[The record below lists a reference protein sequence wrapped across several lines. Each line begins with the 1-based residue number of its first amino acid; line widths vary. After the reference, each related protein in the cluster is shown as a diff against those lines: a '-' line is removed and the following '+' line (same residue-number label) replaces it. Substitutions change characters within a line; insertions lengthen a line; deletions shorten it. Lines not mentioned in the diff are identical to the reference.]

1 MKRFL
6 LIIALFIAT
15 TFSINAQNITHEQRK
30 FWAPV
35 IDALEMVESRHNEKA
50 VSSNGKW
57 VGCLQISTIL
67 VKEVNRILG
76 ENKYTN
82 KDRYSRTKSH
92 EMFIIYQ
99 EKYNPERNIERAARL
114 WNSGD
119 LKCMQRKAS
128 TNEYYRRFKTHFYKS

>member
-1 MKRFL
+1 MKKFL
-6 LIIALFIAT
+6 FIIALFFAT
-15 TFSINAQNITHEQRK
+15 TFSINAQNITNEQRK

-35 IDALEMVESRHNEKA
+35 IDAIEMVESRHNEKA

-67 VKEVNRILG
+67 VKEVNRIIG
-76 ENKYTN
+76 ENKFTYN
-82 KDRYSRTKSH
+82 DRYSRQKSH
-92 EMFIIYQ
+92 NMFILYQ
-99 EKYNPERNIERAARL
+99 EKYNPERNIEKAVRL

-128 TNEYYRRFKTHFYKS
+128 TNGYYNRFKKYFYG

>member
-1 MKRFL
+1 MKKFL

-15 TFSINAQNITHEQRK
+15 TFSINAQTITDEQRK
-30 FWAPV
+30 FWAPI
-35 IDALEMVESRHNEKA
+35 IDALEMVESRHNERA
-50 VSSNGKW
+50 VSPNGKW

-67 VKEVNRILG
+67 VKEINRIIG

-82 KDRYSRTKSH
+82 QDRYSREKSH
-92 EMFIIYQ
+92 EMFILFQ

-128 TNEYYRRFKTHFYKS
+128 TNEYYRRFRLYYTT